1 MENRCCGVGVEVG
14 HVNHGLLVVEHVVLV
29 GVLESGCG
37 KRPNEEDVKRRR
49 RVVSSRGGGVGR
61 WLLCY
66 PTVVHPATTMQSNV
80 AGLGDQFFR
89 LIRLIRGV
97 MVFGGLLSQSSE
109 AFYQA

>member
-1 MENRCCGVGVEVG
+1 
-14 HVNHGLLVVEHVVLV
+14 
-29 GVLESGCG
+29 
-37 KRPNEEDVKRRR
+37 
-49 RVVSSRGGGVGR
+49 
-61 WLLCY
+61 
-66 PTVVHPATTMQSNV
+66 MQSNV

>member
-37 KRPNEEDVKRRR
+37 KRPNEEAVKRRR
-49 RVVSSRGGGVGR
+49 RVVSSGGGV
-61 WLLCY
+61 LCY
-66 PTVVHPATTMQSNV
+66 SRGGSCYLTVVHPATTMQSNV

-89 LIRLIRGV
+89 LITARG
-97 MVFGGLLSQSSE
+97 
-109 AFYQA
+109 

>member
-49 RVVSSRGGGVGR
+49 RVVCCCVVSRGGGYY
-61 WLLCY
+61 L
-66 PTVVHPATTMQSNV
+66 TVVHPATTMQSNV

-89 LIRLIRGV
+89 LITLGAKVFRG
-97 MVFGGLLSQSSE
+97 
-109 AFYQA
+109 